1 MTTPP
6 TCDIPSR
13 SAYMAAI
20 PPGSVRCRAIFLRQD
35 RPLSLLQSHATRAD
49 GALAARATATWRL
62 LPGKG

>member
-1 MTTPP
+1 
-6 TCDIPSR
+6 
-13 SAYMAAI
+13 MAAI

-49 GALAARATATWRL
+49 RALAARATATWRL